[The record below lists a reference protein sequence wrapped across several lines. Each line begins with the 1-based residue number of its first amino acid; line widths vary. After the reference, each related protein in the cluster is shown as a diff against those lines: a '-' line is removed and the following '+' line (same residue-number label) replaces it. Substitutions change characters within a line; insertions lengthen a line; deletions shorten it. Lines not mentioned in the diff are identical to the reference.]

1 MSYQCVNLA
10 HFVAKEEGTYPDHGE
25 NDGDGAKNSLGGW
38 DTRDLLGEIQAIDG
52 HVQRGEDTIPPL
64 RLLGF
69 VCHGRNAR

>member
-1 MSYQCVNLA
+1 MKLA
-10 HFVAKEEGTYPDHGE
+10 HFVAEQEGTYPDHGE
-25 NDGDGAKNSLGGW
+25 NDGDGAKNGLGGC

-52 HVQRGEDTIPPL
+52 HVQRRENTILPL